1 VNRNERSAHIFF
13 ANVAGF
19 FSWRSLRL
27 IFYKRT
33 LRKLAY
39 IFGLMI
45 LAGLA
50 PAQVYGPLPAS
61 EHHAETISI
70 PWAVNTESNNA
81 DITDCSTDSLSIAM
95 LTDTAQL
102 DSLVPPR
109 AFYIFNDSILTT
121 IAPASRTYTAEYIEL
136 PPPIVHIRQVVDE
149 AEVMPLN
156 RTRHAGWL
164 FTILTLQFVLI
175 VYLRV
180 ASIRYAEE
188 QYRSFFNLNI
198 SQQVFREQELSMPF
212 PALLLTINGILSY
225 AVLLYL
231 GLSHFGIMTWLT
243 GGTLFLASLAI
254 IFGIAAFK
262 YILMWFTGVVFPFK
276 DEVNF
281 YNFNFFLN
289 IKILGAVLLPINF
302 VIAYAPLGLTEG
314 VILTALGLMA
324 IAYLGLAVKGLAI
337 AKNYLAFHKFH
348 FIVYFCSLEIAP
360 VLLLVKLVMNA
371 AR

>member
-1 VNRNERSAHIFF
+1 
-13 ANVAGF
+13 
-19 FSWRSLRL
+19 
-27 IFYKRT
+27 
-33 LRKLAY
+33 
-39 IFGLMI
+39 MI

-61 EHHAETISI
+61 EYRADTVVAVNI
-70 PWAVNTESNNA
+70 PWAMPSENDTAALVVC
-81 DITDCSTDSLSIAM
+81 TDDSLSLAM
-95 LTDTAQL
+95 LADTAQL
-102 DSLVPPR
+102 DCVIPLR
-109 AFYIFNDSILTT
+109 AYFIFNDSILSVL
-121 IAPASRTYTAEYIEL
+121 APVSRIYTAEYQEMPL
-136 PPPIVHIRQVVDE
+136 PVVHIRQVVDE
-149 AEVMPLN
+149 AEVIPLS

-180 ASIRYAEE
+180 AFIRYAEE

-243 GGTLFLASLAI
+243 DGTLFLASLAI

-262 YILMWFTGVVFPFK
+262 YMLMWFTSAVFPFR

>member
-1 VNRNERSAHIFF
+1 MWEIFF
-13 ANVAGF
+13 
-19 FSWRSLRL
+19 R
-27 IFYKRT
+27 

-39 IFGLMI
+39 ILGLMI

-50 PAQVYGPLPAS
+50 PAQVAGPLPPSAYHTQS
-61 EHHAETISI
+61 ISI
-70 PWAVNTESNNA
+70 PFVLPAE
-81 DITDCSTDSLSIAM
+81 
-95 LTDTAQL
+95 TDTVAEL
-102 DSLVPPR
+102 SYCTDTLVAAIDTIIPPR
-109 AFYIFNDSILTT
+109 AYYIFNQNILAG
-121 IAPASRTYTAEYIEL
+121 IAPVNIIATAEYREM
-136 PPPIVHIRQVVDE
+136 PPPVVHIRPVVAE
-149 AEVMPLN
+149 ADIKPLN

-164 FTILTLQFVLI
+164 FTILTFQFVLI

-180 ASIRYAEE
+180 AFIRYAEE

-212 PALLLTINGILSY
+212 PALLLTINGVLSY

-231 GLSHFGIMTWLT
+231 GLNHFGVMTWLT
-243 GGTLFLASLAI
+243 SGTLFLASLAI

-262 YILMWFTGVVFPFK
+262 YILMWFTGVVFPFR

-289 IKILGAVLLPINF
+289 IKILGTVLLPINF
-302 VIAYAPLGLTEG
+302 IIAYAPPALTQG
-314 VILTALGLMA
+314 VIMTALGVMA
-324 IAYLGLAVKGLAI
+324 LAYLGLAVKGLAI